1 MFIKLFLYPIL
12 IYNSLNMLI
21 FPFKIAINNKNSEIN
36 QNNIEYNT
44 TNYIKDNHYQP
55 ACSTIKIG
63 NPPQD
68 IKILLSY
75 NDCGFKI
82 GKDAK
87 CFYNDDYLSHYNR
100 NYSKDFK
107 YTNYLNKTSY
117 YFPNGKSVE
126 DSIYAYTDLTLKNLK
141 KFENIGFFLETDT
154 NDALCGILGFKT
166 DSYKFYCSEIN
177 NIFDS
182 FKLRGIINSDNWI
195 IKYNSEN
202 EGILLFDPELDK
214 IIEDYDPYKLFITN
228 SEKSQIK
235 FSWTILIDK
244 VFSENNYETINEK
257 ELLAEIDN
265 DFGLIEGDE
274 NYYYYI
280 TTTYFKGYI
289 KKKKCFLNEVYADI
303 YYYFAIECD
312 KEQFGIE
319 DMKKFPILSLV
330 SIGFQK
336 EFKFDYKDLFT
347 ETKYRY
353 FFNIIFNVFIT
364 KKWILGKPFLRKY
377 PMMFNYKLQTI
388 GYYNGEFKTEPDTT
402 KDDNVDESSKK
413 FLYSI
418 IFIIIFLLIL
428 TSGITCYYIGKR
440 FKKDKKKKANELDDD
455 DFDYTPSK
463 EIENHLFD
471 EKSSEKSINDKF

>member
-1 MFIKLFLYPIL
+1 
-12 IYNSLNMLI
+12 
-21 FPFKIAINNKNSEIN
+21 
-36 QNNIEYNT
+36 
-44 TNYIKDNHYQP
+44 
-55 ACSTIKIG
+55 
-63 NPPQD
+63 
-68 IKILLSY
+68 
-75 NDCGFKI
+75 
-82 GKDAK
+82 
-87 CFYNDDYLSHYNR
+87 
-100 NYSKDFK
+100 
-107 YTNYLNKTSY
+107 
-117 YFPNGKSVE
+117 
-126 DSIYAYTDLTLKNLK
+126 
-141 KFENIGFFLETDT
+141 
-154 NDALCGILGFKT
+154 
-166 DSYKFYCSEIN
+166 
-177 NIFDS
+177 
-182 FKLRGIINSDNWI
+182 
-195 IKYNSEN
+195 
-202 EGILLFDPELDK
+202 
-214 IIEDYDPYKLFITN
+214 
-228 SEKSQIK
+228 
-235 FSWTILIDK
+235 
-244 VFSENNYETINEK
+244 
-257 ELLAEIDN
+257 
-265 DFGLIEGDE
+265 
-274 NYYYYI
+274 
-280 TTTYFKGYI
+280 
-289 KKKKCFLNEVYADI
+289 
-303 YYYFAIECD
+303 
-312 KEQFGIE
+312 
-319 DMKKFPILSLV
+319 MKKFPILSLV